1 MGELKKNEVTVIYI
15 YIYIIMIQM
24 TFFCDT
30 LKNVH

>member
-1 MGELKKNEVTVIYI
+1 
-15 YIYIIMIQM
+15 M